1 MILCYSSCSLD
12 QRSKR
17 QTLITCEAGIKG
29 RKKSI
34 CAPLNVNDGTARGKG
49 GEVEREELGKGWG
62 GGKDDGREGA
72 VDKEELTERWMAGTR
87 GMDRTTEGDTREPK
101 ERRGGRVDKKTRSN
115 GGEGCLHKKG
125 AMAKTAMG
133 GKWWK
138 HMNEPT
144 RKREKYEY
152 ERRKKYGGKPSP
164 QMSIM
169 KSVLSNEEEEEEEE
183 VKRGDMK

>member
-72 VDKEELTERWMAGTR
+72 VDKEELTERWMAAKGQGTR
-87 GMDRTTEGDTREPK
+87 GMERTTRKPK
-101 ERRGGRVDKKTRSN
+101 ERGRG
-115 GGEGCLHKKG
+115 
-125 AMAKTAMG
+125 
-133 GKWWK
+133 
-138 HMNEPT
+138 
-144 RKREKYEY
+144 
-152 ERRKKYGGKPSP
+152 
-164 QMSIM
+164 
-169 KSVLSNEEEEEEEE
+169 
-183 VKRGDMK
+183 